1 MIYDNLLSKAFM
13 QKKREIMSQT
23 HAFAVRPPLLKLS
36 TISLALFGLSG
47 LAATASAQTSLLSV
61 ESGVT
66 TSSPTWREPNNS
78 FNPTTD
84 RGAGFYY
91 NSHNISSTEG
101 GRYKFLMTRVGV
113 TGAMSDPTMYLYADS
128 FNPAS
133 SLTNVLIGDDD
144 TGRYW
149 TGDIRDAGF
158 VYVLATGASYTVVG
172 SHFVSGSTGNYI
184 LTVEQMDSQELTW
197 EGVNDGGTSN
207 PAEWGYHNRN
217 WTDGSAIIAPDNA
230 YTNYGRVAT
239 RQFATGDKVVFDDT
253 GNANTNIAV
262 NSSGVKVSDMV
273 VDGSLNYVFSGGSI
287 TGDSAS
293 AYGTTLTGAQGALS
307 KDGSGS
313 VTFNNPIQFEQM
325 DIANG
330 LVAVGNANSN
340 TGVLNLQLPGSLEIN
355 SSGILN
361 VDHGGMLAGTLQGA
375 GQIHLQG
382 GTLYVTNNQP
392 AFSGELVVN
401 SGAAAVFDDGAAT
414 TRAYA
419 FGGSVHNAG
428 TLTIGHGAVAGDILN
443 IGGGY
448 VGNSGVLSLNAVLAG
463 DTTSI
468 TDKLVINGN
477 ASGTTYVNVN
487 SMGGLGGQTV
497 EGIQIIDVIGTSTDT
512 AFVQSG
518 RIVAGAYEYS
528 LVKGSANGLNP
539 QSWYLTSEY
548 LLKEPGGGTDHTG
561 IHVMRPEG
569 GSYIANL
576 SAANTMFSTRLHD
589 RISEPQYTDLL
600 SGQDK
605 ATSLWIRYHYGHNRF
620 EDGSGQLSTKSDR
633 SIVQIGGD
641 IAQWSSNERN
651 RFHIGVMGGYGRTDS
666 DTDSDTSGYHSSG
679 KVDGYSVG
687 VYGTWYAN
695 QEDKSGLYVDGWL
708 LWNDMSAKVHGDGV
722 SGESYDI
729 KGISASLE
737 AGYAFQIGQMNE
749 DYGVWIQPQAQVI
762 WMGAKADDHIEHN
775 GTFVTSNDSN
785 VQTRL
790 GVRGYLSNLNSSR
803 TDQNMVQPYLELN
816 WIHNTK
822 RFNVDM
828 GSTEMRADGAKDVG
842 EVRIGMEANINRNTT
857 LWFNVGHQMGSNSY
871 RDTTALFGLKYSF

>member
-1 MIYDNLLSKAFM
+1 MIYDHLHFQAFM
-13 QKKREIMSQT
+13 QRKCLAMTQT
-23 HAFAVRPPLLKLS
+23 HAFTARQPLLKLS
-36 TISLALFGLSG
+36 TISLALLGLSG
-47 LAATASAQTSLLSV
+47 LVTTASAQTPLLSV
-61 ESGVT
+61 EAGVT
-66 TSSPTWREPNNS
+66 SSSPTWREPNNS

-91 NSHNISSTEG
+91 NSHPISSVEG

-133 SLTNVLIGDDD
+133 SLTNVMIGDDD

-158 VYVLATGASYTVVG
+158 VYALAPSASYTVVG

-230 YTNYGRVAT
+230 YTNYGRVAI

-253 GNANTNIAV
+253 GTANTSITV
-262 NSSGVKVSDMV
+262 TGSGVKVSDMV

-287 TGDSAS
+287 IGDSAS

-307 KDGSGS
+307 KNGSGS
-313 VTFNNPIQFEQM
+313 ITFNNPIQFEQM

-330 LVAVGNANSN
+330 LVVVGNANSN
-340 TGVLNLQLPGSLEIN
+340 TGTINLQLPGSLEIN

-361 VDHGGMLAGTLQGA
+361 VDHGGTLAGTLQGA
-375 GQIHLQG
+375 GQINLQG
-382 GTLYVTNNQP
+382 GTLYITDHQP
-392 AFSGELVVN
+392 AFSGALVVN
-401 SGAAAVFDDGAAT
+401 SGATAVFDDNAAT
-414 TRAYA
+414 ARTYA
-419 FGGSVHNAG
+419 FGGSLHNAG
-428 TLTIGHGAVAGDILN
+428 TLIIGHNTVAGDMLN
-443 IGGGY
+443 IGGDY
-448 VGNSGVLSLNAVLAG
+448 VGNSGVLNLNAVLAD
-463 DTTSI
+463 DTTSVA
-468 TDKLVINGN
+468 DRLGINGN
-477 ASGTTYVNVN
+477 ASGTTYVNIN
-487 SMGGLGGQTV
+487 NMGGVGGQTI
-497 EGIQIIDVIGTSTDT
+497 EGIPIIEVSGTSTDT
-512 AFVQSG
+512 AFVQSS

-528 LVKGSANGLNP
+528 LVKGSASGLNP

-548 LLKEPGGGTDHTG
+548 LLKDPDGTNHTG
-561 IHVMRPEG
+561 IYVMRPEG

-576 SAANTMFSTRLHD
+576 SAANTMFNTRLHD
-589 RISEPQYTDLL
+589 RVGEPQYTDLL
-600 SGQDK
+600 TGQEK
-605 ATSLWIRYHYGHNRF
+605 ATSMWIRYQYGHNRF

-633 SIVQIGGD
+633 SMVQIGGD
-641 IAQWSSNERN
+641 IAQWSSDGQN

-666 DTDSDTSGYHSSG
+666 DTNSDLSGYRSSG

-695 QEDKSGLYVDGWL
+695 EEDKSGLYVDGWL
-708 LWNDMSAKVHGDGV
+708 LWNDMSAKVHGDGLLD
-722 SGESYDI
+722 ESYDI
-729 KGISASLE
+729 KGVTASLE
-737 AGYAFQIGQMNE
+737 AGYAFQIGRMNE
-749 DYGVWIQPQAQVI
+749 NYGVWIQPQAQVI

-775 GTFVTSNDSN
+775 GTFVRSRDSN

-790 GVRGYLSNLNSSR
+790 GARGYLSNLNSDR
-803 TDQNMVQPYLELN
+803 ANQNIVQPYLELN
-816 WIHNTK
+816 WVHNTK
-822 RFNVDM
+822 RFNVNM
-828 GSTEMRADGAKDVG
+828 NGTEMQTDGAKDVG

-857 LWFNVGHQMGSNSY
+857 LWFNVGHQMGSSSY